1 VNVIVAVDPDGSSA
15 TLLEWRLS
23 LADAFTWLLQGSKAV
38 FLFFIM
44 FTVYKYGHIKLGRK
58 GDKPEFATLT
68 YFCMI
73 FTAGTGPV
81 LLTLSAAEPMLHQ
94 SSNFFAQAGYHS
106 QDEVDQFAIN
116 MYVCSWGISGWLTFT
131 VVSIASALGVHRFGL
146 PLTLRS
152 CFYPI
157 FGAYTWGWIGDVI
170 DGFAIV
176 VMVFS
181 VCCMLCM
188 TAIQVASGLVT
199 LGWIEEN
206 ASQDSSMMVEKTIVW
221 TVTIISI
228 ASVFSGLQGGIKFV
242 SLLAGTVA
250 LVLSLLVLSMDNTKF
265 ILNLAVQTVGYHLQ
279 HSMLEL
285 NFWTDAFG
293 QLHEGSGRAID
304 GKAAEQWWMS

>member
-1 VNVIVAVDPDGSSA
+1 LLQWRTSLVD
-15 TLLEWRLS
+15 T
-23 LADAFTWLLQGSKAV
+23 FTWLILGSKAV
-38 FLFFIM
+38 FLFFLM

-81 LLTLSAAEPMLHQ
+81 LLTMSAAEPMLHQ

-116 MYVCSWGISGWLTFT
+116 MYVSSWGICCWWTFT
-131 VVSIASALGVHRFGL
+131 IASIAAALGVHRFGL

-170 DGFAIV
+170 DGGAIV
-176 VMVFS
+176 LMIFS
-181 VCCMLCM
+181 VCCMLCL
-188 TAIQVASGLVT
+188 TAIQVASGLVK
-199 LGWIEEN
+199 LGWVEEKGPEN
-206 ASQDSSMMVEKTIVW
+206 SAMTVEKTIVW
-221 TVTIISI
+221 IVTIISI
-228 ASVFSGLQGGIKFV
+228 ASVFSGLQGGIKYV

-250 LVLSLLVLSMDNTKF
+250 LVLSLLAFAMEDSKF
-265 ILNLAVQTVGYHLQ
+265 VLNLAVQTVGYHLQ
-279 HSMLEL
+279 NSIFQL

-304 GKAAEQWWMS
+304 GKAAEQWWIS